1 MSTATTTWTVPAL
14 RDLLLQLLADYLH
27 TTPMA
32 LAAELAGKG
41 SNMPID
47 SMDLF
52 DVLPSFWQAT
62 GLKVPTK
69 NLRRATMR
77 SVDAF
82 VTYVAAWGSK

>member
-14 RDLLLQLLADYLH
+14 REMLLQLLADYLD
-27 TTPMA
+27 TTPAA
-32 LAAELAGKG
+32 LAVELATRGPA
-41 SNMPID
+41 MPVD

-52 DVLPSFWQAT
+52 DVLPAFWQAT
-62 GLKVPTK
+62 GLKIPTK

-82 VTYVAAWGSK
+82 VTYVASWGSE